1 MKKTKHT
8 IVGFVTVM
16 IIGMVLLGGAKTA
29 VNACIS
35 EPVSTE
41 PVMVGIETKEET
53 EPNYEDREEIE
64 FHENLDKFEE
74 ARNVLA
80 VEVHEYI
87 TSVAPKSQID
97 PYILID
103 LCKEYNV
110 DVAFVM
116 AQGQIESH
124 YATKGTARRTNS
136 IFNVG
141 AYDGHSAERQCKNGF
156 GFEDP
161 NDSIEPFLIL
171 LTNDYLVNGKT
182 IDDLMIN
189 YVNYLD
195 MRYASNRKY
204 ESQIKS
210 VYNKIYRNPEFRMAY
225 EEYKECWIKIC

>member
-1 MKKTKHT
+1 MANVKHT
-8 IVGFVTVM
+8 IIGFITC
-16 IIGMVLLGGAKTA
+16 MVFGTILLGGTKMV
-29 VNACIS
+29 VNAAHIS
-35 EPVSTE
+35 PKPTPIIERADDVTVDSTD
-41 PVMVGIETKEET
+41 VDNTDLIMAQYR
-53 EPNYEDREEIE
+53 ND
-64 FHENLDKFEE
+64 FNN
-74 ARNVLA
+74 ARDTLA
-80 VEVHEYI
+80 IEVHKYI
-87 TSVAPKSQID
+87 TSVAPKAEID

-103 LCKEYNV
+103 LCNQYNI
-110 DVAFVM
+110 DVAFVL

-124 YATKGTARRTNS
+124 YATKGTAKRTNS

-141 AYDGHSAERQCKNGF
+141 AYDGHSAERQRRNGF

-161 NDSIEPFLIL
+161 NDSIEPYLIL

-182 IDDLMIN
+182 IDDLMVN

-225 EEYKECWIKIC
+225 EEYKECWVKIC

>member
-1 MKKTKHT
+1 MANVKHT
-8 IVGFVTVM
+8 IIGFITC
-16 IIGMVLLGGAKTA
+16 MVFGTILFGGAKMA
-29 VNACIS
+29 VNAANIS
-35 EPVSTE
+35 PKPAPIIEQVDDVTVDNTDVDNTDL
-41 PVMVGIETKEET
+41 VMTQYR
-53 EPNYEDREEIE
+53 ND
-64 FHENLDKFEE
+64 FND
-74 ARNVLA
+74 ARDALA
-80 VEVHEYI
+80 IEVHEYI
-87 TSVAPKSQID
+87 TSVAPKAEID

-103 LCKEYNV
+103 LCNQYNI
-110 DVAFVM
+110 DIAFVL

-124 YATKGTARRTNS
+124 YATKGTAKRTNS

-141 AYDGHSAERQCKNGF
+141 AYDGHSAEKQRKNGF

-161 NDSIEPFLIL
+161 NDSIEPYLIL

-182 IDDLMIN
+182 IDDLMVN

-225 EEYKECWIKIC
+225 EEYKECWVKIC